1 MGAFLNRISYHF
13 NGGIASGDFAYAKNN
28 MHLISFIL
36 LKAPSFNGKMMEIKR
51 NEGDKRERI

>member
-1 MGAFLNRISYHF
+1 MGAFLNRISNHF

-36 LKAPSFNGKMMEIKR
+36 LKYPSFGGKMMEIK
-51 NEGDKRERI
+51 EE